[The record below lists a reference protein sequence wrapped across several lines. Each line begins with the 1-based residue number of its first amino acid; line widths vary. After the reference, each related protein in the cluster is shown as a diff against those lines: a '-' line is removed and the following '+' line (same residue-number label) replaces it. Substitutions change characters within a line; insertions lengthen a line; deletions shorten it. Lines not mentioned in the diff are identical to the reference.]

1 LLNHKGVPN
10 DSHENLLPQQYFK
23 NTIPVIPLLLTFIR
37 LECIWI
43 CKYIIINDIMDFYP
57 DVNEQEI
64 GISISEMNL
73 SD

>member
-1 LLNHKGVPN
+1 MHYLFHN
-10 DSHENLLPQQYFK
+10 SNLFK
-23 NTIPVIPLLLTFIR
+23 FVFKYLYIYLTFIR

-64 GISISEMNL
+64 GISISGMNL

>member
-1 LLNHKGVPN
+1 M
-10 DSHENLLPQQYFK
+10 Y
-23 NTIPVIPLLLTFIR
+23 IYLTFIR
-37 LECIWI
+37 FECIWI

>member
-1 LLNHKGVPN
+1 MHYLFHN
-10 DSHENLLPQQYFK
+10 SNLFK
-23 NTIPVIPLLLTFIR
+23 FVFKYIYIYIYLTFIR

>member
-1 LLNHKGVPN
+1 MNLSYNKVKLLFVIWNEIFLNHRVVPN
-10 DSHENLLPQQYFK
+10 DSHENLL
-23 NTIPVIPLLLTFIR
+23 
-37 LECIWI
+37 
-43 CKYIIINDIMDFYP
+43 DFYP